1 MLVAVLCIAVKF
13 NAIWYITLLC
23 NIIHQ
28 SEVHFVKQC
37 CVLCKVVQCT
47 AVDGGSKVKSIPSL
61 YSRRVVQLIQQKSG
75 NVGQQSVTGRG
86 LSSILKVFHPL
97 RHNQPCLQDPK
108 IHFFLWN
115 IYSQWSKITNLEP
128 GQGTELSVHVF
139 IRFWLYGAFLITS
152 GNNLPCDLAPPPQ
165 TPLPTGLTN
174 TS

>member
-23 NIIHQ
+23 NVIHQ

-97 RHNQPCLQDPK
+97 RHNQPCLRDPK
-108 IHFFLWN
+108 IYFSFE
-115 IYSQWSKITNLEP
+115 ISQNHKFRTWT
-128 GQGTELSVHVF
+128 VHWIVSPCRYPIF
-139 IRFWLYGAFLITS
+139 TAWAISYNFRKQHPLRSSTTTPNSPTS
-152 GNNLPCDLAPPPQ
+152 
-165 TPLPTGLTN
+165 GLTN